1 MTSPSDSSS
10 SRGELIGALAARIQ
24 DAGARRVVVDG
35 VDGAGKTTFADE
47 LGGALGEDAVRV
59 SIDGFHNPRAV
70 RYARGRDDPEGF
82 YRDSYDYASF
92 VASVLEPADAAVPA
106 VFDHE
111 TDRRVVAEP
120 VPLGPASILVVDGIF
135 LHREELAHWWDFSI
149 WLDVPFAI
157 SIPRGAARGAGF
169 GSPDPAASSNRRYV
183 EGQRL
188 YLRECDPRSRATVV
202 VDNSDLAFPR
212 LLDAATLDG

>member
-1 MTSPSDSSS
+1 MPSDSRS
-10 SRGELIGALAARIQ
+10 SRVELVSAVAARIRA
-24 DAGARRVVVDG
+24 AGARRVAVDG

-47 LGGALGEDAVRV
+47 LAGALGNDAVRV

-92 VASVLEPADAAVPA
+92 VAAVLEPADAVVPA

-111 TDRRVVAEP
+111 TDSRVEAAP
-120 VPLGPASILVVDGIF
+120 VPLGPGSILVVDGIF
-135 LHREELAHWWDFSI
+135 LHRDELTRWWDFSV
-149 WLDVPFAI
+149 WLEVPFAV
-157 SIPRGAARGAGF
+157 SIPRGASRGIGF
-169 GSPDPAASSNRRYV
+169 GSPDPDAPGNRRYV

-188 YLRECDPRSRATVV
+188 YLRECDPRRRATVV
-202 VDNSDLAFPR
+202 VDNTDLAFPR
-212 LLDAATLDG
+212 LVGAATLEP